1 VATNVILKPHPLV
14 FRLSLPEIV
23 GTLVRQRIT
32 DVIHLRLQQITQ
44 ANGYLTDFGLRV
56 HHGMLIVAEPEN
68 PCLNFWDAD
77 ESSVRL
83 TYGLQQN
90 TLSLV
95 VASYEKINTE
105 AMADDQNPDEL
116 STPAVKILKDVERA
130 MFASAVTQQ
139 VDLSLEGLATNLSLE
154 SSQHVAGL
162 NPEIWIQTV
171 SNFTVLYNTRV
182 GNPYQQS
189 A

>member
-1 VATNVILKPHPLV
+1 VATNIIFKPQPLL
-14 FRLSLPEIV
+14 FRISLQEVV
-23 GTLVRQRIT
+23 GSLVRQRIT
-32 DVIHLRLQQITQ
+32 DVIKLRLQQITQ
-44 ANGYLTDFGLRV
+44 ANGYLTDFGLNV
-56 HHGMLIVAEPEN
+56 HHGMLIIAEP
-68 PCLNFWDAD
+68 PTPSLNYWDAD
-77 ESSVRL
+77 EDTVRL
-83 TYGLQQN
+83 QYGLQAN

-95 VASYEKINTE
+95 VASYEKIETE

-130 MFASAVTQQ
+130 VFESHVTNR
-139 VDLSLEGLATNLSLE
+139 VDLSLEGLATNLSLD

-162 NPEIWIQTV
+162 NPEIWIQTI